1 MAAIRAPSGD
11 GWSTFTVVEAG
22 FLDGASIPPK
32 ILQLLAQLH
41 GAGACYHDDL
51 PASRLTRAHSEALC
65 VGSRYRAVGGTN
77 LKWRQHS
84 VWTTRSP
91 IHSESIGTHRSV
103 VTAIGTEDAS
113 ALTMV
118 CDPYL
123 PAAHP

>member
-1 MAAIRAPSGD
+1 MSLWG
-11 GWSTFTVVEAG
+11 
-22 FLDGASIPPK
+22 
-32 ILQLLAQLH
+32 
-41 GAGACYHDDL
+41 
-51 PASRLTRAHSEALC
+51 SRVAFDHSKALG
-65 VGSRYRAVGGTN
+65 VDSRYRAVGGTN

-103 VTAIGTEDAS
+103 VTAIGAEDAS
-113 ALTMV
+113 ALAMV

>member
-1 MAAIRAPSGD
+1 MS
-11 GWSTFTVVEAG
+11 
-22 FLDGASIPPK
+22 L
-32 ILQLLAQLH
+32 
-41 GAGACYHDDL
+41 
-51 PASRLTRAHSEALC
+51 SRSRHTRAHSEALC
-65 VGSRYRAVGGTN
+65 VDSRYRAVGGTN

-103 VTAIGTEDAS
+103 VTAIGAEDAS
-113 ALTMV
+113 ALAMV